1 MLLEYVG
8 FCALS
13 HFSKEVVWHQVL
25 TMLLLDMKQKA
36 GFFKLTLKIK
46 SISLSVLTILLLDIK
61 QRADNLKKILKIK
74 SIL

>member
-1 MLLEYVG
+1 
-8 FCALS
+8 
-13 HFSKEVVWHQVL
+13 
-25 TMLLLDMKQKA
+25 MLLLDMKQKA